1 MTFWNAP
8 ERLTEHARMACLAAL
23 RCREA
28 GHALSQ
34 SSDWQGLPPFE
45 TRFGLHQGKALVG
58 HFGAHDRMNYTT
70 MGDAVN
76 LASRLEGLNK
86 QYGTSIIASERIV
99 ENARA
104 HFDFRLLDL
113 VAVKGRTEAIKI
125 YELLGEKGAGIAMR
139 ETVQAYEAA
148 FHAYV
153 ARNFD
158 EAIVILAQNDNDPPS
173 AILLN
178 RCHAFEETPPPGD
191 WQGVHVSTSK

>member
-1 MTFWNAP
+1 
-8 ERLTEHARMACLAAL
+8 
-23 RCREA
+23 
-28 GHALSQ
+28 
-34 SSDWQGLPPFE
+34 
-45 TRFGLHQGKALVG
+45 LHQGKALVG

-86 QYGTSIIASERIV
+86 QYGTSIIASDQIV

-113 VAVKGRTEAIKI
+113 VAVKGRTDAIKI
-125 YELLGEKGAGIAMR
+125 YELLGRNGAGSAMR
-139 ETVQAYEAA
+139 KTVKTYEAA
-148 FHAYV
+148 FEAYL
-153 ARNFD
+153 ARNFG
-158 EAIVILAQNDNDPPS
+158 EAIAILAQNENDQPS

-178 RCHAFEETPPPGD
+178 RCRAFRETPPPVD